1 MRSRGAAG
9 RNDVPTFDLERV
21 RAALPAL
28 QECTYL
34 NTGTFGLV
42 ADPVADRALAAQRSF
57 DTRGMAMRDQALAW
71 REQARTHAAALLNC
85 LPDEVAL
92 SGNATDG
99 VNFVAFGLAWQLD
112 DEVLLSDQEHPAM
125 NVPWYT
131 LARRAGVRVRH
142 FPIARDGDPSKT
154 LASIAERITKRTKLI
169 GTSHV
174 SHQTG
179 VRVPAREICALARE
193 RGILSLL
200 DGAQAVGV
208 VPIDVQ
214 ALGCDFYTTNGH
226 KWLCSPKGLG
236 FCYGRKELLDRMEPG
251 YVGAGSTSYDPA
263 RLPTMQLVP
272 GARRFEYGS
281 RGHAHYA
288 GLAAAIEYL
297 ADMGWDA
304 IHAHQQHVATYLKAQ
319 IIYRGWPLHTPM
331 AWERASALN
340 VFSIPGVADV
350 ESLYQRLID
359 EHRIYVQQIGVFQ
372 ALRVSTAY
380 FTSHADVDRLLEVLD
395 RIVKGS

>member
-1 MRSRGAAG
+1 M
-9 RNDVPTFDLERV
+9 
-21 RAALPAL
+21 
-28 QECTYL
+28 
-34 NTGTFGLV
+34 
-42 ADPVADRALAAQRSF
+42 
-57 DTRGMAMRDQALAW
+57 
-71 REQARTHAAALLNC
+71 
-85 LPDEVAL
+85 
-92 SGNATDG
+92 
-99 VNFVAFGLAWQLD
+99 
-112 DEVLLSDQEHPAM
+112 
-125 NVPWYT
+125 
-131 LARRAGVRVRH
+131 
-142 FPIARDGDPSKT
+142 
-154 LASIAERITKRTKLI
+154 
-169 GTSHV
+169 
-174 SHQTG
+174 
-179 VRVPAREICALARE
+179 RVPAREICALARE

-200 DGAQAVGV
+200 DGAQAAGV

-251 YVGAGSTSYDPA
+251 YVGAGSTTYDGA
-263 RLPTMQLVP
+263 QLSAMKLVP

-297 ADMGWDA
+297 EELGWDA

-340 VFSIPGVADV
+340 VFSIPGIADV
-350 ESLYQRLID
+350 ESLYQRLVN
-359 EHRIYVQQIGVFQ
+359 EHRIYVQRIGIFQ

-380 FTSHADVDRLLEVLD
+380 FTSHADVDRLLAVLD
-395 RIVKGS
+395 RHRAGELADELIAEPVDRQDKLGVVRVGLELLAQPGHMHIDGAGRDQRIVAPDVVEQHIARERDAAVLDEVAQQPELKRRELDRLPVAADLGAAEVYPHIAKLVELWRWGMAESQARAAAAPPGAPAARSSRTAWSGSRRRRASGRRPYRPPGRAL

>member
-1 MRSRGAAG
+1 MRQASAAG
-9 RNDVPTFDLERV
+9 RNDVPAFDLDRV

-28 QECTYL
+28 QDCTYL

-42 ADPVADRALAAQRSF
+42 AEPVAERVLAAQRAF
-57 DTRGMAMRDQALAW
+57 DTRGMAMHDQALAW
-71 REQARTHAAALLNC
+71 QEQARAHAAGLLNC
-85 LPDEVAL
+85 RADEIVL

-99 VNFVAFGLAWQLD
+99 VNIVAFGLAWQPD
-112 DEVLLSDQEHPAM
+112 DEVLISDQEHPAM

-131 LARRAGVRVRH
+131 LARRTGIRVRH
-142 FPIARDGDPSKT
+142 FPIARDGEPNTT
-154 LASIAERITKRTKLI
+154 LASIAERLTKRTRLI

-200 DGAQAVGV
+200 DGAQAAGV

-226 KWLCSPKGLG
+226 KWLCSPKGIG
-236 FCYGRKELLDRMEPG
+236 FCYGRKELFDRMEPA
-251 YVGAGSTSYDPA
+251 YVGAGSTSYNQ
-263 RLPTMQLVP
+263 LQLQTMKLVS
-272 GARRFEYGS
+272 GAKRFEYGS
-281 RGHAHYA
+281 RGHALYV
-288 GLAAAIEYL
+288 GLTAAIDYL
-297 ADMGWDA
+297 DDMGWDS
-304 IHAHQQHVATYLKAQ
+304 IHAHQQNVATYLKAQ
-319 IIYRGWPLHTPM
+319 ILYRGWPLHTPL

-340 VFSIPGVADV
+340 VFSIPGVNDV
-350 ESLYQRLID
+350 EALYQHLID
-359 EHRIYVQQIGVFQ
+359 EHRIYVQRIGTLN

-380 FTSHADVDRLLEVLD
+380 FTSRADIDRLLKVLD
-395 RIVKGS
+395 GVVK